1 MKAKNSVFM
10 DTLLP
15 LVIMVVL
22 TIGCI
27 VLLSARSKGL
37 GRAGGSYAPGSYT
50 AEAQGMGT
58 VKVTVEVDESSIKSV
73 DLDVS
78 GETPTIGQAAADTL
92 KKQIMD
98 AQSSAIDGVSGASI
112 TSSAV
117 KSALMDCLKQAK
129 A

>member
-1 MKAKNSVFM
+1 
-10 DTLLP
+10 
-15 LVIMVVL
+15 
-22 TIGCI
+22 
-27 VLLSARSKGL
+27 
-37 GRAGGSYAPGSYT
+37 
-50 AEAQGMGT
+50 MGT

>member
-37 GRAGGSYAPGSYT
+37 GGAGGSYAPGSYT